1 MVRGYEAVLAC
12 ICTVDLGSVHDVN
25 AVGEVDALYSC
36 IAGGN
41 EEGEEEEGE
50 GEGEGGGHPSPF
62 ARARQLGKEAWEKII
77 WLHAKPYFRK
87 SYLSFYMRKKDFI
100 LNITLQEKAVYNFQE
115 IRVGKERKCEK
126 CFSYFYS
133 LF

>member
-25 AVGEVDALYSC
+25 AVGEADALYSC

-87 SYLSFYMRKKDFI
+87 SYFSFYMRKKILFLILPFKKKLFI
-100 LNITLQEKAVYNFQE
+100 IF
-115 IRVGKERKCEK
+115 RR
-126 CFSYFYS
+126 
-133 LF
+133 